1 MDAKMLIGGICLLL
15 AALGCSQNFSEK
27 PPAEAIKARGMQRA
41 TQSVPTTKPPPA
53 VAGDRESLDGVNV
66 GVPEGWRKVAPSS
79 SMRIAEYHMSGEGG
93 DAILAIFAGKMGT
106 VEANI
111 SRWIGQFEPTDG
123 EPRRWTRQIDGMA
136 ATLID
141 VSGTFAP
148 GAMGQPQAAAPQSG
162 YRMLGAIV
170 DYGSKF
176 YYFKLTGPSDTLD
189 LWAPIFEAFIGSIKK
204 D

>member
-1 MDAKMLIGGICLLL
+1 MQAIMLTGWICLLL
-15 AALGCSQNFSEK
+15 ASLGCSQNFSEET
-27 PPAEAIKARGMQRA
+27 PAEAIKARGMQRVA
-41 TQSVPTTKPPPA
+41 QTAPAAKPK
-53 VAGDRESLDGVNV
+53 VTMAGDRESLDGINV
-66 GVPEGWRKVAPSS
+66 AVPEGWRKVAPAS
-79 SMRIAEYHMSGEGG
+79 SMRIAEYHMAGEGG

-170 DYGSKF
+170 DYGPKF